1 MAADGQNVNNHMK
14 RLKDQLSRDSF
25 INFAL
30 GSSREDVEKWEHI
43 IRENPKQEDLIRKSA
58 EAIKA
63 CQFEKKTV
71 KKPAEKD
78 WSALKARIQQ
88 DQFIQSNEKK
98 RNKKK
103 IAYGIAAVFAGAILF
118 SLGMLFTNL
127 TKTKEV
133 FETGIIAQR
142 VLLTLP
148 DGTSVTLNRDS
159 RLSYNKNWSA
169 SKTREIWLDGEAS
182 FDVSKQKT
190 PEGEDQKFNVY
201 TDDFVIS
208 VIGTSFNVN
217 TYNDD
222 FVVLKSGIVDLK
234 QKNRLEENPVR
245 LLPNQLATLDKNGE
259 IVSTDVDSEVYFA
272 WSKETLTFKD
282 NSIQEIMELV
292 KERYGLKVLYEDP
305 DVTKKRLSG
314 QVKVNEL
321 KDLLQILEET
331 FSLNITQTNDTLHVM
346 KD

>member
-1 MAADGQNVNNHMK
+1 MMV
-14 RLKDQLSRDSF
+14 
-25 INFAL
+25 
-30 GSSREDVEKWEHI
+30 
-43 IRENPKQEDLIRKSA
+43 
-58 EAIKA
+58 
-63 CQFEKKTV
+63 
-71 KKPAEKD
+71 
-78 WSALKARIQQ
+78 
-88 DQFIQSNEKK
+88 
-98 RNKKK
+98 
-103 IAYGIAAVFAGAILF
+103 YGIAATFVGAILF

-133 FETGIIAQR
+133 FETGIAQR

-148 DGTSVTLNRDS
+148 DGTSVILNRDS
-159 RLSYNKNWSA
+159 RLSYNKDWSA
-169 SKTREIWLDGEAS
+169 NKTREIWLEGEAS
-182 FDVSKQKT
+182 FEVSKRKT

-217 TYNDD
+217 TYDQD
-222 FVVLKSGIVDLK
+222 FVVLKSGIVDLI
-234 QKNRLEENPVR
+234 QKNKSEEKPLR
-245 LLPNQLATLDKNGE
+245 LLPNQLATLDESGK
-259 IVSTDVDSEVYFA
+259 IISTEVNSEEYFA
-272 WSKETLTFKD
+272 WSKETLIFKD

-321 KDLLQILEET
+321 ADLLQILEET
-331 FSLNITQTNDTLHVM
+331 FDLNITQTDDTLHVM